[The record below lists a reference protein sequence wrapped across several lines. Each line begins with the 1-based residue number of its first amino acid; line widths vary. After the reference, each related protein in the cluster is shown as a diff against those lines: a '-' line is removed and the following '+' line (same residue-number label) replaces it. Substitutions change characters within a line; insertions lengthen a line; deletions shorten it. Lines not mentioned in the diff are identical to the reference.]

1 MLKKNKESK
10 SLTILI
16 STVLTFLPTDAAVG
30 LLIAP
35 ITIWLRNGE
44 EFDDNSKSCLKENR
58 EKCEENDILN

>member
-1 MLKKNKESK
+1 MKEMYGRPK
-10 SLTILI
+10 HCENFTILI

-44 EFDDNSKSCLKENR
+44 EFDDNSEGY
-58 EKCEENDILN
+58 

>member
-1 MLKKNKESK
+1 MKEMYGRPK
-10 SLTILI
+10 HCENFTILI

-44 EFDDNSKSCLKENR
+44 EFDDNSKSFEE
-58 EKCEENDILN
+58 EKGVKC